1 MQINRAQIDS
11 LTGLRA
17 VAACWVMLMHFRE
30 ITPTRLWR
38 FPILDDFIANGAYG
52 VDVFFVLSG
61 FILCHVY
68 MPVFKDGLTADNVRQ
83 FLSYRFARL
92 YPVHL
97 LTFGLMLVLVIVK
110 LLLSGSGDIP
120 DRYDLLTIGTT
131 LVLLHAWIPGI
142 QTPNMPAWSISA
154 EWFAYILFPVL
165 CILFSY
171 SRWIPL
177 VYATAGLS
185 LAAFEPLREYLLSH
199 VLSGFLVGMATYHV
213 LPITNRILAAHKGMG
228 LLSAA
233 LIVFWAQGQSPR
245 PEIGILLFA
254 VLIPTIADAR
264 DLLGRLLSTTI
275 LVYLGEISYSIYMMH
290 WPVRVV
296 LRNALQI
303 TDLLD
308 KFPPALVVLTFVV
321 ATLIA
326 ASASYHLVE
335 LPGRAWL
342 RRALGRFHGSAR
354 RRASAG
360 VHPAT

>member
-68 MPVFKDGLTADNVRQ
+68 MPMFKGGLKADNVRQ

-92 YPVHL
+92 YPVHM
-97 LTFGLMLVLVIVK
+97 LTFGLMLAFVMVK

-120 DRYDLLTIGTT
+120 DRYDLLTISTT

-154 EWFAYILFPVL
+154 EWFAYILFPFL
-165 CILFSY
+165 CVLFSY
-171 SRWIPL
+171 SRLIPL
-177 VYATAGLS
+177 VYATAGLG
-185 LAAFEPLREYLLSH
+185 LAAFRDYPLCH
-199 VLSGFLVGMATYHV
+199 VLSGFLVGMAAYRV
-213 LPITNRILAAHKGMG
+213 LPIASRLLAAHKGMG
-228 LLSAA
+228 VLVAV

-254 VLIPTIADAR
+254 ALIPTIADPR

-308 KFPPALVVLTFVV
+308 KFPPALVVLTFVI
-321 ATLIA
+321 ATIIA
-326 ASASYHLVE
+326 ASVSYHLVE

-342 RRALGRFHGSAR
+342 RKALERFHGSAR